1 MMKPNYP
8 RTFTITTQPYL
19 DTCAYNQCYKNI
31 LLINV
36 VPEGPL
42 KALVRRIQLPRLSPF
57 QAPGGCQDLYK
68 QCGLALTSL
77 LNYSDSNYNFNQR
90 SCGSNLMSPNEIPDL
105 YSFLTANG
113 YQIDTQLTNMMNNSE
128 VKLTNNRIVCSAT
141 YFGNNQPNIVY
152 MK

>member
-1 MMKPNYP
+1 MIKTKYP

-19 DTCAYNQCYKNI
+19 DTCDYNQSYKNI

-42 KALVRRIQLPRLSPF
+42 NALVRRINLPYLSPF
-57 QAPGGCQDLYK
+57 QREGQYPNK
-68 QCGLALTSL
+68 QCGLVLTSL
-77 LNYSDSNYNFNQR
+77 LNYSYNLDQR
-90 SCGSNLMSPNEIPDL
+90 SCGNNLMTPNEIPDL

-113 YQIDTQLTNMMNNSE
+113 YQIDTQLTNMMNASE
-128 VKLTNNRIVCSAT
+128 VKLTNRRIVCSAT